1 MNSTVSELAT
11 LVLGSPAFSRGPA
24 CGSVR
29 ALSMAGAH
37 NEDDTSRRLLMQ
49 FCLRPE

>member
-49 FCLRPE
+49 F